1 MAYILTP
8 VAFLMGVTWE
18 DCHEVASL
26 MGTKTI
32 INEFVAY
39 TELAEL
45 IYNRENGLEPSINVS
60 NDKD

>member
-8 VAFLMGVTWE
+8 VAFLMGVSWE
-18 DCHEVASL
+18 DCPEVASL

-39 TELAEL
+39 TQLAEL
-45 IYNRENGLEPSINVS
+45 INNRENGLQPAISVS
-60 NDKD
+60 KVKL